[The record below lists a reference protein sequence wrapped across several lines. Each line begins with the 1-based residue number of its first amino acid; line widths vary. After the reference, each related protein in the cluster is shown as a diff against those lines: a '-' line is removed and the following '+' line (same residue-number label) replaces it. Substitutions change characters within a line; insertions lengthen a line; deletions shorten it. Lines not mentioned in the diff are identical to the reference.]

1 MLHFIIIYLTTTL
14 FIIAGGMSAVSEED
28 EKQITTDSDL
38 IFEAIFVEKQIQHY
52 LDGKKIDSI
61 DLNNLD
67 GKYNDLID
75 GISVRRKITLLITK
89 PIKGNL
95 KKHQLYNIEIEDPIF
110 SMCPHIADLGFYQ
123 AKQIYYIT
131 TKESKTY
138 YRYRTIKKK
147 VYNWNIDELITIDG
161 TLGSSIG
168 TKMTVSAIYKP
179 YDGDPFGETNKGEDY
194 AITINKGRDQISM
207 NLKLHPKYKEAGGKL
222 VTTDQPTTYE
232 GYESLEIAP

>member
-1 MLHFIIIYLTTTL
+1 MIIKNNHATSVSFSLTLIQPPLNIMLHFIIIYLTTTL

-95 KKHQLYNIEIEDPIF
+95 
-110 SMCPHIADLGFYQ
+110 
-123 AKQIYYIT
+123 
-131 TKESKTY
+131 
-138 YRYRTIKKK
+138 
-147 VYNWNIDELITIDG
+147 
-161 TLGSSIG
+161 
-168 TKMTVSAIYKP
+168 
-179 YDGDPFGETNKGEDY
+179 
-194 AITINKGRDQISM
+194 
-207 NLKLHPKYKEAGGKL
+207 
-222 VTTDQPTTYE
+222 
-232 GYESLEIAP
+232 